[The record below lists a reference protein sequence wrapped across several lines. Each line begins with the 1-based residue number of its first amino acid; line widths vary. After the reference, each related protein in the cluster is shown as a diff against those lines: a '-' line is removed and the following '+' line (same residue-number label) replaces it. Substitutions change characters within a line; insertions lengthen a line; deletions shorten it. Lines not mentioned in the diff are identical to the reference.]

1 MGALKINYKDRVES
15 IDLATFDIMLKKY
28 KRMMADKTKLEKEI
42 KQMQYMFQHMSKKQ
56 LVTKTFTI
64 DIKRKRREY
73 ILSKDEMI
81 EILGDDYKQYA
92 KTKLI
97 WNYNIIKKVG

>member
-1 MGALKINYKDRVES
+1 MNALKIKHKTGVE
-15 IDLATFDIMLKKY
+15 TVDIKTMNILLKQFERKKAEYNKLDKELKTIKTMLQHLET
-28 KRMMADKTKLEKEI
+28 KRFSTAD
-42 KQMQYMFQHMSKKQ
+42 YH
-56 LVTKTFTI
+56 V

-97 WNYNIIKKVG
+97 WHYNIIKKVG